1 MRNLIYHLKPRLYP
15 PFKLM
20 EKTTEANVEHF
31 KVYIDE
37 SILYEQQEE
46 MMIARRFIVAFYT
59 IKAKDIERLNCAYKQ
74 TIYANKATHEK
85 KSNQVSDKT
94 NRQALE
100 IAQNYLVNATVLERS
115 AIDYSQFG
123 AWKKNMY
130 LSLELLSYIQPIKNI
145 LWQLK
150 NCAKT
155 AEIIVDVVI
164 DRTSQNCIDPCLSLN
179 KQLLDRLA
187 QEVSDSD
194 NCVVIN
200 YQTVDSKESYGIQV
214 AVCRSLS
221 KRAVLSQK

>member
-85 KSNQVSDKT
+85 KSKWKIYHN
-94 NRQALE
+94 
-100 IAQNYLVNATVLERS
+100 RS
-115 AIDYSQFG
+115 AEF
-123 AWKKNMY
+123 
-130 LSLELLSYIQPIKNI
+130 
-145 LWQLK
+145 
-150 NCAKT
+150 
-155 AEIIVDVVI
+155 
-164 DRTSQNCIDPCLSLN
+164 
-179 KQLLDRLA
+179 
-187 QEVSDSD
+187 
-194 NCVVIN
+194 
-200 YQTVDSKESYGIQV
+200 
-214 AVCRSLS
+214 
-221 KRAVLSQK
+221 